1 MVDMN
6 FILNN
11 IHLILTGG
19 SIVVIPIV
27 IALKIKLDKIT
38 NFNDMYFP
46 SVAKYQKQFKEHANL
61 LSEQVKKPTTN
72 KKGW

>member
-19 SIVVIPIV
+19 SIVVIPIA

-38 NFNDMYFP
+38 TFNDMYFP
-46 SVAKYQKQFKEHANL
+46 SVAKYQKQFKEHSSL